1 MERMRTRKRNGLIR
15 SLRIVGDRVLLVRD
29 LIPGLTKKV
38 MERWKEKRR
47 EKRRKKGDMNMMK
60 ATKGLRR
67 KG

>member
-1 MERMRTRKRNGLIR
+1 MRTMKRNGLIR

-38 MERWKEKRR
+38 MERWKKKRKK
-47 EKRRKKGDMNMMK
+47 KRRKKGDMLTTK
-60 ATKGLRR
+60 VTKGLRR